1 MYNQGRLR
9 DSLKSVFLKAGP
21 HSGRLLALTTYI
33 RLGWFEV
40 TDTLAHSTELKLTAV
55 KTFTVQAH
63 GLLNKQSLYS
73 TKQRNG
79 HLPEWESIREIF
91 LR

>member
-1 MYNQGRLR
+1 MT
-9 DSLKSVFLKAGP
+9 DS
-21 HSGRLLALTTYI
+21 
-33 RLGWFEV
+33 
-40 TDTLAHSTELKLTAV
+40 LAHSTEVKLMAV

-79 HLPEWESIREIF
+79 HLPEWESIREKN